1 MQTLF
6 KYEGKTNSK
15 YNYGDIYGIYQNKWQ
30 KIHSLDEWQMLSPIN
45 KENIFKNCSSSLPDE
60 TILNEFIPFSI
71 ITYANDDKQRKLN
84 ISFIPK
90 DQLLIMKDLISLDQI
105 NRILSINIHTVES
118 NGYIYILITNGIQ
131 DEDNNLIYYT
141 YDFVND
147 NGVLTNSWRPILQVT
162 EDGQYSFIINNIA
175 YNLTTDSSTD
185 SVFIIDNEYHNLLV
199 NTENLGKLIARD
211 LITIS
216 PEYLDQL
223 FYNMNESKLG
233 FAFLYVPLG
242 ENANANLQVCDID
255 MEIEAKGIWEST
267 QLGVDYTYSYPD
279 STHININIKNK
290 GKYKINYYS

>member
-1 MQTLF
+1 
-6 KYEGKTNSK
+6 
-15 YNYGDIYGIYQNKWQ
+15 
-30 KIHSLDEWQMLSPIN
+30 MLSPIN

-118 NGYIYILITNGIQ
+118 NGYIYILITNGIK

-147 NGVLTNSWRPILQVT
+147 NGVLTNSWRSILQVT

-233 FAFLYVPLG
+233 FAFLYVPIN
-242 ENANANLQVCDID
+242 ENANLQVCDID